1 MRAASQQWSDH
12 SREAGT
18 GCQELAWGEAQAEVE
33 HRLGWLRVGA
43 GEGRHLEF

>member
-33 HRLGWLRVGA
+33 YRLGWLRVGA